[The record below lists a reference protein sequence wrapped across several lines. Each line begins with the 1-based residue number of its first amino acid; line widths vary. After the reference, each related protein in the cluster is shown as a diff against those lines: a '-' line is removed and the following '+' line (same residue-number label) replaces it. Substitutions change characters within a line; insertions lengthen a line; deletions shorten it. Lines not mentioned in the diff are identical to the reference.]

1 MTLTKGGMTR
11 ELFEVFGN
19 RKHEGLFAAF
29 VNVRTEEIIPVPI
42 GVEHIEFA
50 SRLLHLA
57 PSDIKAHPD
66 VASHL
71 VASYLQVEMNKEGPI
86 IVGVLTGVCGM
97 NLGYGVRHMREDL
110 EKAHA
115 LMLQFALAGD
125 IPLAKPLRLSKIMY
139 DFVKKAR
146 AVA

>member
-1 MTLTKGGMTR
+1 MIATKEGMTR

-19 RKHEGLFAAF
+19 RKQEGLFAAF
-29 VNVRTEEIIPVPI
+29 VNVKTEEIIPVPI
-42 GVEHIEFA
+42 GVEHIEMA
-50 SRLLHLA
+50 ARLLHLA

-71 VASYLQVEMNKEGPI
+71 VASYLQIEKSPAGLK
-86 IVGVLTGVCGM
+86 IVGILTGVCGTNM
-97 NLGYGVRHMREDL
+97 GYGVRHERSDL

-115 LMLQFALAGD
+115 LMLQFALNGE
-125 IPLAKPLRLSKIMY
+125 IPVAAPLKLNRILFE
-139 DFVKKAR
+139 FVKKAR